1 MIINPYIFLKENHS
15 PEYQLI
21 LDTAKSLSFSVP
33 KKKERIA
40 QNMFVVSLI
49 TSGVWSKLDEL
60 YLFAHSANVD
70 FCRINFIHPELVL
83 THLHTVFSK
92 SKEGYHFQTGT
103 HFRSSMNKETDVR
116 SKFKLGNASFI
127 SSYAFDQSLVSDG
140 SVYITRTVGSDFG
153 SNEATIRETGYRNYF
168 QQGGGYTHRGTSV
181 MRVKPYE
188 LRVTAR
194 TETRIQGY
202 YNNNLR
208 FDSSITYSGNG
219 ASGTSVNVNYTL
231 DFVSGGSSNEKI
243 IMLAGTGEYLDAV
256 DVENFTNAWNQYLT
270 DIEII

>member
-1 MIINPYIFLKENHS
+1 MNTLNPYIFLKENHS

-70 FCRINFIHPELVL
+70 FCTINFIHPSHQIIHNSLSYYKIKAGY
-83 THLHTVFSK
+83 VFTN
-92 SKEGYHFQTGT
+92 GFQFLNT
-103 HFRSSMNKETDVR
+103 FNKKTNPW
-116 SKFKLGNASFI
+116 SKFKLGNASII
-127 SSYAFDQSLVSDG
+127 SAWGHSQEDVTDGNFSPVLSLGD
-140 SVYITRTVGSDFG
+140 ID
-153 SNEATIRETGYRNYF
+153 NEVRIREQAYRYYL
-168 QQGGGYTHRGTSV
+168 QQGGGYYQLGTTR
-181 MRVKPYE
+181 MRVRPNE
-188 LRVTAR
+188 LRVITR
-194 TETRIQGY
+194 TNDTVWGY
-202 YNNNLR
+202 YDNSLGFSR
-208 FDSSITYSGNG
+208 SISYT
-219 ASGTSVNVNYTL
+219 GTGSTSTSTDVDYTL
-231 DFVSGGSSNEKI
+231 RILHGGSSSANKI
-243 IMLAGTGEYLDAV
+243 AQLVATGEHLTNI